1 MFLVHDGRRKRKEAV
16 LRFAAE
22 DVFVG
27 VLLAAA
33 DFEWTCRRAI
43 QAMGYGPTE
52 GIRIELFECG
62 DCGIRVKKGWEKQVR
77 QKSKGILKF
86 EDIFSI
92 WAKQNCASYVIWAD
106 IEHAMMWRNK
116 LIHGVEGSIG
126 QAEGYRCVNILEC
139 ACDILVQY
147 IAQFNVDIYAY
158 VGRRGK
164 LSNKA
169 TLGKSKMQQAEQT
182 RQTSRRASKDECV
195 ISGVRIK
202 RNIIKAELKLSAKAL
217 EHVSLQLK
225 RKFGIGL
232 LV

>member
-1 MFLVHDGRRKRKEAV
+1 MFLVHDGRRKRKESV

-22 DVFVG
+22 DVCVG

-62 DCGIRVKKGWEKQVR
+62 DFGIRVKKGWENQVR

-116 LIHGVEGSIG
+116 LIHGVEGSIST
-126 QAEGYRCVNILEC
+126 AEGYCCVNILE
-139 ACDILVQY
+139 
-147 IAQFNVDIYAY
+147 
-158 VGRRGK
+158 
-164 LSNKA
+164 
-169 TLGKSKMQQAEQT
+169 
-182 RQTSRRASKDECV
+182 
-195 ISGVRIK
+195 
-202 RNIIKAELKLSAKAL
+202 
-217 EHVSLQLK
+217 
-225 RKFGIGL
+225 
-232 LV
+232 